1 MKRYILFTRRK
12 RLALALALFVLLALL
27 LTHGA
32 WRWRDAAPNG
42 MAAASSDALPAT
54 VAAYTAST
62 AALDLTRDLATDD
75 ARRGFIARP
84 SGKILAAD
92 GSTVWDFD
100 RFAFVDAE
108 APATVNPSLWRQARL
123 NNQIGLFKVR
133 EGIHQLR
140 GFDLANMT
148 LIDGKTGWIVVDTLT
163 TRETAAAALA
173 FARQHLG
180 DKPVSAIVFT
190 HSHVDHF
197 GGALGVVPADAA
209 ARAALPVVAPLGFLE
224 EATSE
229 NILIG
234 PAMGRRATYQFGNL
248 LAASSTGLVDSG
260 LGKSVA
266 LGQIDVLAPTVT
278 IRQTPQEIVLDGVRF
293 VFQYLPDSE
302 APAEMAFFL
311 PELKAYCGAEILSQT
326 MHNLYTLRGAKV
338 RDALRWSGY
347 IDEALQSLG
356 DTEVFFASHHW
367 PVWGNAAI
375 ADFMAKHRDTYRY
388 IHDQTVRL
396 LNTGLGPDEI
406 ADQLQLPPQLASTFA
421 VRGYYGSV
429 RHNTRAIYQHYLGWF
444 DANPSRLDPLPR
456 QQAATRYVALMGGA
470 DRTVAAAQSAFDA
483 GEYRWVAELLNQVV
497 FAQPQHTGARV
508 LLARTYEQLG
518 YAAESAIWRNFY
530 LSGAL
535 ELRTGRTGNGPDPAL
550 AIGLLEQ
557 APVERFLDAMAAA
570 VNGPKAADSRFRM
583 NLVFSDTGASHVL
596 WMENAVLHHRRAPPD
611 PQADTTLTVTRS
623 KFARLMTGTG
633 GIRELLPGR
642 ALKIEGSTIA
652 LLRFFS
658 LIEKAP
664 RSFAIVSPPG

>member
-1 MKRYILFTRRK
+1 MNPFTALTRR
-12 RLALALALFVLLALL
+12 RGLLPVLLITLVLL
-27 LTHGA
+27 LMLGALRGRGNPHGDFA
-32 WRWRDAAPNG
+32 QAAG
-42 MAAASSDALPAT
+42 AALPAT
-54 VAAYTAST
+54 VAANRAV
-62 AALDLTRDLATDD
+62 ARQLDLAQLQGFDD

-84 SGKILAAD
+84 SGTVRAAD
-92 GSTVWDFD
+92 GSVVWDFD
-100 RFAFVDAE
+100 RFAFVDGP

-133 EGIHQLR
+133 EGIYQLR

-148 LIDGKTGWIVVDTLT
+148 LIEGRTGWIVVDTLT

-180 DKPVSAIVFT
+180 HKPVSAVVFT

-197 GGALGVVPADAA
+197 GGVLGVVPADPG
-209 ARAALPVVAPLGFLE
+209 ARAALPIVAPQGFLE
-224 EATSE
+224 EASSE
-229 NILIG
+229 NILVG

-248 LAASSTGLVDSG
+248 LPAAETGLVDAG

-266 LGQIDVLAPTVT
+266 FGRIDVLAPTVLVHE
-278 IRQTPQEIVLDGVRF
+278 TPQAVTLDGVRF

-302 APAEMAFFL
+302 APAELAFFL
-311 PELKAYCGAEILSQT
+311 PDLKAYCGAEILSQT

-338 RDALRWSGY
+338 RDALRWSSY
-347 IDEALQSLG
+347 IDDALQNLG

-375 ADFMAKHRDTYRY
+375 VDFMARHRDTYRY

-396 LNTGLGPDEI
+396 LNTGMGPDAI
-406 ADQLQLPPQLASTFA
+406 ADHLQLPPQLAASFA

-429 RHNTRAIYQHYLGWF
+429 RHNTRAVFQHYLGWF
-444 DANPSRLDPLPR
+444 DANPARLDPLPR
-456 QQAATRYVALMGGA
+456 EQAAMRYVALMGGA
-470 DRTVAAAQSAFDA
+470 DKTVAAAQQAFDA

-497 FAQPQHTGARV
+497 FAQPQHAGART

-518 YAAESAIWRNFY
+518 YAAESAPWRNFY

-535 ELRTGRTGNGPDPAL
+535 ELRSGRTGHSPDPAQ

-557 APVERFLDAMAAA
+557 APVERYLDAMAAGI
-570 VNGPKAADSRFRM
+570 NGPKAADSRFRM
-583 NLVFSDTGASHVL
+583 NLRFSDTGTDHVL

-611 PQADTTLTVTRS
+611 PQADTTLTLTRPI
-623 KFARLMTGTG
+623 FARLMTGTG
-633 GIRELLPGR
+633 NMKDLLLDDG
-642 ALKIEGSTIA
+642 LKVDGSTIA

-658 LIEKAP
+658 LIDKAP
-664 RSFAIVSPPG
+664 RTFPIVTPAG